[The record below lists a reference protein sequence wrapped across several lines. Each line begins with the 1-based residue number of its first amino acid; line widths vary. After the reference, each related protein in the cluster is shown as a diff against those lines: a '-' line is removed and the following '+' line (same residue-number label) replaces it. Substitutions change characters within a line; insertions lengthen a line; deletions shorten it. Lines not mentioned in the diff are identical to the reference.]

1 VVLKEPLLILERQ
14 RDTLGLVD
22 IPLSSVDDRD
32 VPQPQR
38 DNSTSENIHHVRP
51 LIHQVH
57 LGQDTDRPCSLR
69 IHLARHFQTVRVGQ
83 VGIRAGDREDDGIG
97 LGDEPHE
104 HVTDL
109 LFDIARLVPDRD
121 FGETGEIDQ
130 GEGED
135 VGREDSE
142 VDGVGGDA

>member
-1 VVLKEPLLILERQ
+1 MVLKEPLLILERQ

-22 IPLSSVDDRD
+22 IPLPSVDDRD

-38 DNSTSENIHHVRP
+38 DDTPSKNIHHVRP
-51 LIHQVH
+51 LIHQIH
-57 LGQDTDRPCSLR
+57 LGQDTDRPCSLW

-83 VGIRAGDREDDGIG
+83 VGVGAGDREDDGVG
-97 LGDEPHE
+97 LGYEPHE

-109 LFDIARLVPDRD
+109 LFDIARLVSDGN

-130 GEGED
+130 GEGKD
-135 VGREDSE
+135 VGREYSE
-142 VDGVGGDA
+142 VDGVRGDA